1 MHTYRCLA
9 IFLLAALSPPLA
21 VFAQDPVKEQD
32 VVIYQDDRF
41 YSTFPSVVLRADGEL
56 IVAFRRAPERRFL
69 GEPRS
74 NHTDPNSYLVLVR
87 SKDNGKTWTKEP
99 ELIFAHPFGG
109 SQDPC
114 MTQLKDGSIVCSS
127 YGWALLRGDAAKN
140 PALSATARP
149 DGFVFLGGFLVRST
163 DGGRSWQG
171 PILPPPVPGREIQ
184 TVLKQPC
191 PAYNRGP
198 MWQGRDGTLFW
209 AVAAKGL
216 SGPSRTDVHLMA
228 SGDGGLT
235 WQYRCPIAQDPK
247 ITFNETALIET
258 RGGALVAFLRTANF
272 DDHTVI
278 ARSTDGGK
286 SFAPWQDA
294 GFQGHPHC
302 ATLLPDGRILLVY
315 GYRHK
320 PFGIRARVLDA
331 EVANIDA
338 VKQSKELVLR
348 DDGGNGD
355 IGYPWVTAMA
365 DGRYLVVYYL
375 NRNDGTRHIAGTVL
389 SLRKGEK

>member
-1 MHTYRCLA
+1 LA
-9 IFLLAALSPPLA
+9 ATLPPLSLLA
-21 VFAQDPVKEQD
+21 QDLVKDGD
-32 VVIYQDDRF
+32 VVVYQDDRF
-41 YSTFPSVVLRADGEL
+41 YSSFPSVVLRSDGEL

-69 GEPRS
+69 GEARS

-87 SKDNGKTWTKEP
+87 SKDNGKTWTTEP

-114 MTQLKDGSIVCSS
+114 MTQLSDGSIVCSS
-127 YGWALLRGDAAKN
+127 YGWVLLRGDAAKN
-140 PALSATARP
+140 PALAATARS
-149 DGFVFLGGFLVRST
+149 DGFVFIGGYLVRST

-171 PILPPPVPGREIQ
+171 PIIPPPVPGRETL

-198 MWQGRDGTLFW
+198 MWQGRDGTLNW
-209 AVAAKGL
+209 AVAAEVPEGA
-216 SGPSRTDVHLMA
+216 SRTDVHLMA
-228 SGDGGLT
+228 SADGGLT
-235 WQYRCPIAQDPK
+235 WKYRCPIAQDPK
-247 ITFNETALIET
+247 VTFNETALIET
-258 RGGALVAFLRTANF
+258 RGGALVAFLRTADF
-272 DDHTVI
+272 DDHTVV

-286 SFAPWQDA
+286 SFGPWEDA

-331 EVANIDA
+331 EATNF
-338 VKQSKELVLR
+338 KESKEIVLR
-348 DDGGNGD
+348 DDGGSGD
-355 IGYPWVTAMA
+355 LGYPWVSAMA
-365 DGRYLVVYYL
+365 DGRYLVVYYF
-375 NRNDGTRHIAGTVL
+375 NRDDGTRHIAGTVL
-389 SLRKGEK
+389 SLGKGEK